1 MPAVQ
6 MTRFGFRIRTRNG
19 SVVDHLS
26 ICGRDMEEAE
36 RKLRQ
41 MYMGCEILDAKKQQT
56 PSGNRVPGAS
66 YEDVMNLIT
75 AA

>member
-1 MPAVQ
+1 MPDVQ
-6 MTRFGFRIRTRNG
+6 MLRFGFRIRTRTG

-26 ICGRDMEEAE
+26 ICGRDIEEAE

-41 MYMGCEILDAKKQQT
+41 MYIGCEILDAKKQQT
-56 PSGNRVPGAS
+56 PAGSRVPGAN

-75 AA
+75 AI

>member
-1 MPAVQ
+1 MPAAEMV
-6 MTRFGFRIRTRNG
+6 RFGFRIRTRNG

-26 ICGRDMEEAE
+26 ICGRDVEEAE

-41 MYMGCEILDAKKQQT
+41 MYIGCEILDARKQQAV
-56 PSGNRVPGAS
+56 SGSRVPGAN